1 MMYGRRLKQIL
12 REPWDLVHCWEEP
25 YVLSGGQIA
34 WWTPQRTA
42 LVYAT
47 FQNISKR
54 YPPPFRWIE
63 RYALSRAA
71 GWIAF
76 GRTIDK
82 AQSSKSCYQKR
93 ARRIIPLGV
102 DLQRFF
108 PDAKA
113 GAAIRAE
120 LDWEPSG
127 PPVVGFLGRFVP
139 EKGLEVLTQAL
150 DGTTRPW
157 RALFVGG

>member
-1 MMYGRRLKQIL
+1 
-12 REPWDLVHCWEEP
+12 
-25 YVLSGGQIA
+25 
-34 WWTPQRTA
+34 
-42 LVYAT
+42 
-47 FQNISKR
+47 
-54 YPPPFRWIE
+54 
-63 RYALSRAA
+63 
-71 GWIAF
+71 
-76 GRTIDK
+76 
-82 AQSSKSCYQKR
+82 SKSCYQKR

-157 RALFVGG
+157 RALFVGGGAMEGALRDWAHRWGDTVRIVTNVKHDQVPAYLNAMDILCAPSQTTPRWREQLGRMLIEAFACGVPIVASD